1 MESESTKKMET
12 NFDIV
17 VIGGGAAGLMAAIRS
32 ASAGRKVA
40 LLEKND
46 MCGRK
51 ILLTGKGRCNITNTK
66 PKDEFMQH
74 IHPDNRWFKNALYH
88 FSNQD
93 TVSFF
98 NNIGVPTVEERG
110 ARVFPES
117 AKSRDVAAALVAQAN
132 ALGVEIFYRSEVS
145 NITSLNGRF
154 TVGVVMNGN
163 GRSQPKAMAVFSRA
177 VIIATGGLSY
187 PQTGSTGDGYR
198 FATSFGHTVNECF
211 PSLTALMPERYSP
224 DLCGILLKNVSLT
237 LYIDGNQAQ
246 NEFGELQFTSGGIE
260 GALGF
265 RVSRRAVKALDHG
278 SKVELLLD
286 MKPAVSL
293 KEFSERV
300 AKDVSMSGVN
310 TTYLLTKLLGGYMPS
325 SLIKPFL
332 EMNPGI
338 NSQNLAKRL
347 KEWRFKVISYVG
359 YERCV
364 ITAGGISLDEVSR
377 KNMESKLIPG
387 LFFAGEVLDL
397 DGDTGG
403 YNLQI
408 AFSTG
413 ALAGD
418 SAAKS

>member
-32 ASAGRKVA
+32 AAAGCKVA
-40 LLEKND
+40 LLERGD

-154 TVGVVMNGN
+154 TVEGN
-163 GRSQPKAMAVFSRA
+163 MTVSSRV

-198 FATSFGHTVNECF
+198 FAASFGHTVNECF

-237 LYIDGNQAQ
+237 LYIDGNQVQ
-246 NEFGELQFTSGGIE
+246 SEFGELQFTSGGIE

-278 SKVELLLD
+278 SKVELILD

-300 AKDVSMSGVN
+300 TKDVSVSGVN

-347 KEWRFKVISYVG
+347 KEWRFKVVSYVG